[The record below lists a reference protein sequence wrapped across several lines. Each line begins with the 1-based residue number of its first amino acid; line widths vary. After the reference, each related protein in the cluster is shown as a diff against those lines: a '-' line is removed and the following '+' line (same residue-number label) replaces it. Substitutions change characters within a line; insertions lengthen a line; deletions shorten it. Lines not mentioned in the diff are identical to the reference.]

1 MSLILLQLKI
11 FSENSETSF
20 LILVIPFHLETF
32 FVPFFSLEKIKHL
45 LYRFC
50 QGKLS
55 NIWHPQTFPTVTP
68 LGLYA
73 LVY

>member
-32 FVPFFSLEKIKHL
+32 FVSFYFDF
-45 LYRFC
+45 R
-50 QGKLS
+50 LS
-55 NIWHPQTFPTVTP
+55 VCTEE
-68 LGLYA
+68 GS
-73 LVY
+73 